1 MGRAFG
7 CGLFFCAGFCHIWAM
22 VQPFSLRRA
31 TPDDLSALDVL
42 LQRSYPRLL
51 KADYP
56 PSVLVTA
63 LPIIVRA
70 RPELLA
76 SGRYFVAVDVV
87 SGRLLGAGG
96 YSLAAPAPRGAPL
109 GPREQ
114 QIGHI
119 RHVVTDPDMTRAGIG
134 RAVMICVLTAAGAEG
149 VTVFD
154 CLSTRTAVP
163 FYAALGF
170 RTLGAAIVPLAPGIE
185 FPAVRMRREA

>member
-1 MGRAFG
+1 MVRAFT
-7 CGLFFCAGFCHIWAM
+7 
-22 VQPFSLRRA
+22 LRRA
-31 TPDDLSALDVL
+31 TPDDLSALDTL
-42 LQRSYPRLL
+42 LARGYPRLL

-76 SGRYFVAVDVV
+76 SGRYFVAVDSVD
-87 SGRLLGAGG
+87 GHLLGAGG
-96 YSLAAPAPRGAPL
+96 YSLAAPAPRGQAH
-109 GPREQ
+109 GPREE

-119 RHVVTDPDMTRAGIG
+119 RHVVTDPDRLRQGVG
-134 RAVMICVLTAAGAEG
+134 RAVMTCVLTTAGAEG

-170 RTLGAAIVPLAPGIE
+170 RIVGTAIVPLAPGIE
-185 FPAVRMRREA
+185 FPAVRMRLDR

>member
-1 MGRAFG
+1 
-7 CGLFFCAGFCHIWAM
+7 M
-22 VQPFSLRRA
+22 VQPFAIRRA
-31 TPDDLSALDVL
+31 TQGDLSALDTL

-56 PSVLVTA
+56 PSILVMA

-76 SGRYFVAVDVV
+76 SQRYFVAVEDGT
-87 SGRLLGAGG
+87 GRLLGAGG
-96 YSLAAPAPRGAPL
+96 YSLAAPPRRGAASDL
-109 GPREQ
+109 REK

-134 RAVMICVLTAAGAEG
+134 RAVISCVLKAAGAEG

-170 RTLGAAIVPLAPGIE
+170 RTVGAANVPLAPGIE
-185 FPAVRMRREA
+185 FPAIRMRLDG

>member
-1 MGRAFG
+1 MGRACEGAAFSFAR
-7 CGLFFCAGFCHIWAM
+7 GLCHIPAM
-22 VQPFSLRRA
+22 VLPFTLRRA
-31 TPDDLSALDVL
+31 TPDDLSALDTL
-42 LQRSYPRLL
+42 LARSYPRLL

-76 SGRYFVAVDVV
+76 SGRYFVAVD
-87 SGRLLGAGG
+87 GTGQLLGAGG

-109 GPREQ
+109 GPREE

-119 RHVVTDPDMTRAGIG
+119 RHVVTDPDRLRQGVG
-134 RAVMICVLTAAGAEG
+134 RAVMTCVLTTAGAEG

-170 RTLGAAIVPLAPGIE
+170 RTLGVAIVPLAPGIE
-185 FPAVRMRREA
+185 FPAVRMRLDP

>member
-1 MGRAFG
+1 MEP
-7 CGLFFCAGFCHIWAM
+7 
-22 VQPFSLRRA
+22 PFALRRA
-31 TPDDLSALDVL
+31 TPDDLSALDTL

-76 SGRYFVAVDVV
+76 SGRYFVAVD
-87 SGRLLGAGG
+87 SADGRLLGAGG
-96 YSLAAPAPRGAPL
+96 YSLAAPAPRGAAL
-109 GPREQ
+109 GPREER
-114 QIGHI
+114 IGHI
-119 RHVVTDPDMTRAGIG
+119 RHVVSDPDRLRQGVG
-134 RAVMICVLTAAGAEG
+134 RAVMACVLTAARAEG

-163 FYAALGF
+163 FYTALGF
-170 RTLGAAIVPLAPGIE
+170 RTLGVAIVPLAPGID
-185 FPAVRMRREA
+185 FPAVRMRRDA